1 MNTGLLLTLACLI
14 TATTFAVEAPKLPSI
29 PEQPIAQKKELL
41 CADDFEKAEL
51 GSAWKIVVPTFSI
64 EKGALK
70 GTQMR
75 FDAPALE
82 AAGDVM
88 GEPQAKGKAAVKG
101 HQAVI
106 GNDIPTKDSVIE
118 LPLIL

>member
-1 MNTGLLLTLACLI
+1 MHTRLLALACLVA
-14 TATTFAVEAPKLPSI
+14 ATTFAADAPKLPAI
-29 PEQPIAQKKELL
+29 PEQPIAKKKELL
-41 CADDFEKAEL
+41 FADDFGRAEPGKAW
-51 GSAWKIVVPTFSI
+51 AIVVPTYSM

-75 FDAPALE
+75 FDAPAVV
-82 AAGDVM
+82 GQV
-88 GEPQAKGKAAVKG
+88 GTGGVKPAVKG

-106 GNDIPTKDSVIE
+106 GTDVPTKDSVIE